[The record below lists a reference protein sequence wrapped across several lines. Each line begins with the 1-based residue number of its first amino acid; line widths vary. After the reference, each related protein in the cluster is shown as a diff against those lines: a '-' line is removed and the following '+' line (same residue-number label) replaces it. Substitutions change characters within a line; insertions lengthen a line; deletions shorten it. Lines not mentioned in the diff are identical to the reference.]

1 MRTSIFVKIFLGFWL
16 VSVAI
21 LGSWLL
27 TTRYIESLPPG
38 EQQHRPPHGPP
49 ERFVLGLIYG
59 LQNASGEQLAGIADE
74 ARQKHDIQLWL
85 LDRAGDDLIGQA
97 VPDIVRSLANELNGR
112 KRRAFARNPEGPM
125 VAHKVFLQE
134 SGPAR
139 MVILFP
145 KPRHRLISAII
156 ANHWLRL
163 LIAVIVSGL
172 ICYALSRLVTN
183 KLRDLRLA
191 SHQFAQ
197 GDLQTRIQVRES
209 GGDETDELAR
219 DFNAMAQELQARM
232 QAQQRLLSDV
242 SHELRSPLARMR
254 VALAIAEDAPG
265 KRQDCLDRM
274 EQETVRLEELIQQ
287 LLSTDEGTLKF
298 DKHVDLVALLQQ
310 CCSDA
315 KFEGENHNKSVA
327 FSSDLSEAVIAS
339 SGDLLHKS
347 FENVIRNALHHTA
360 TGTTVEVSV
369 SQVDETFVVTV
380 EDRGPGVDEAE
391 LLRIFDEFYRVD
403 SARSRKDGGF
413 GLGLAIARRAISQH
427 AGTLLATNSGHGL
440 IVQASLPKNLDNG

>member
-1 MRTSIFVKIFLGFWL
+1 MRASIFVKIFLGFWL

-59 LQNASGEQLAGIADE
+59 LQNAPSDQLPHIIQE
-74 ARQKHDIQLWL
+74 ARQKHDIKLWL
-85 LDRAGDDLIGQA
+85 LDRRGNDLTGQA
-97 VPDIVRSLANELNGR
+97 VLPAARDLASELSGR
-112 KRRAFARNPEGPM
+112 KRRVFSRNPDGPM
-125 VAHKVFLQE
+125 LAHKVFLQD

-145 KPRHRLISAII
+145 KPRHKLLSAIV

-163 LIAVIVSGL
+163 LIAVLVSGL

-183 KLRDLRLA
+183 RLRELRLA

-197 GDLQTRIQVRES
+197 GDLNTRIAVRES

-219 DFNAMAQELQARM
+219 DFNTMAEELQTRM

-254 VALAIAEDAPG
+254 VALALAEDAPG

-274 EQETVRLEELIQQ
+274 EQETVRLEALIQQ
-287 LLSTDEGTLKF
+287 LLSTEDGTLKF
-298 DKHVDLVALLQQ
+298 DKHVDLVSLLQQ
-310 CCSDA
+310 LCNDA
-315 KFEGENHNKSVA
+315 NFEGETNNKSVA
-327 FSSDLSEAVIAS
+327 YRSDLPEAVVAS

-347 FENVIRNALHHTA
+347 FENIIRNALQHTA
-360 TGTTVEVSV
+360 ENTTVVVSISLNDQDFIVSV
-369 SQVDETFVVTV
+369 
-380 EDRGPGVDEAE
+380 EDCGPGVSETE
-391 LLRIFDEFYRVD
+391 LERIFDEFYRVD

-413 GLGLAIARRAISQH
+413 GLGLAIARRAISKH
-427 AGTLLATNSGHGL
+427 GGELRATNSDRGL
-440 IVQASLPKNLDNG
+440 VVQARLPINRSDG